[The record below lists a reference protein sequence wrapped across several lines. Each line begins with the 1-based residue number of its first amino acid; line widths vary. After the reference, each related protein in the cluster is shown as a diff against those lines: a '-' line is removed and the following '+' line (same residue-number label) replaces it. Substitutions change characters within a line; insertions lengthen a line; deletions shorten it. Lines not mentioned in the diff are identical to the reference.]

1 VVLTEAPRGTVPRL
15 RRVARPHQQRE
26 RAALPLWAALVIA
39 AGAGVVLDAAF
50 PDRNWWVLAPVGP
63 LMLFLALLGRGPW
76 TGLLVGLVGGL
87 SFWLTHIFWITLYLG
102 AVPWLALGGLQSIF
116 FAIGL
121 SLTAVVLRQGPRVWP
136 SRLGRLAM
144 VPVVVAG
151 LWTAREAIS
160 AVWPYGGFAWG
171 RVALSQSEGPLSPL
185 ASWVGLSGLSFLLVV
200 VSALVLQLVREPRAR
215 AAPAVVGPALGAPTP
230 GILFRSTL
238 VVAAVTALIVVPAF
252 PIVESGTARLAAVQG
267 ASDAGLFA
275 QNEPGKILNDH
286 ASATL
291 PLIGEPVDF
300 VVWPENASD
309 IDPMRSTDAARVAD
323 YISAAM
329 DAPLITGT
337 ITLQDGTYYNS
348 SLLWRNGEGAV
359 DIYDKVHPVPF
370 AEYMPD
376 RAFWRPFAPELIDL
390 IGRDYGIGSRD
401 NVFDIDGII
410 AGIAICFDIA
420 DDQLIHE
427 MIDDDAE
434 IILAQ
439 TNNADFGYTD
449 ESVQQLAIARLR
461 AIETGRTVVNIST
474 VGTSAIITAD
484 GATLDQLPV
493 WEPGSMVQTVPLS
506 STITPAMALG
516 RGLEWLLSGLGLAGL
531 ALSLAARV
539 SERRASKRR
548 SSQPGGSGRRGPG
561 AQKVPR
567 PRSLGTVY
575 SLGR

>member
-1 VVLTEAPRGTVPRL
+1 MVLTEPAVW
-15 RRVARPHQQRE
+15 RVAQPSKTTRPLGPRKPV
-26 RAALPLWAALVIA
+26 ALPLWAALLLA

-50 PDRNWWVLAPVGP
+50 PDRDWWALAPVGV
-63 LMLFLALLGRGPW
+63 LLLFLALLGRGPW

-121 SLTAVVLRQGPRVWP
+121 SLTAVVLRHGPRVWP
-136 SRLGRLAM
+136 TRLGRLGM

-185 ASWVGLSGLSFLLVV
+185 VGWVGLSGLSFLVV
-200 VSALVLQLVREPRAR
+200 LVSALVLQLVREP
-215 AAPAVVGPALGAPTP
+215 ALGLP
-230 GILFRSTL
+230 FRSTV
-238 VVAAVTALIVVPAF
+238 VVAAVTALVVVPAF
-252 PIVESGTARLAAVQG
+252 PIVESGSARLAAVQG

-275 QNEPGKILNDH
+275 QNEPGEILNDH

-291 PLIGEPVDF
+291 PLIGEQVDF

-309 IDPMRSTDAARVAD
+309 IDPTRSADASRVAD

-337 ITLQDGTYYNS
+337 ITLQNGTYYNS
-348 SLLWRNGEGAV
+348 SLLWRDGEGAV

-376 RAFWRPFAPELIDL
+376 RAFWRPFAPDLIDM
-390 IGRDYGIGSRD
+390 IGRDYGIGTRD

-420 DDQLIHE
+420 DDQLVHE
-427 MIDDDAE
+427 MVGDDAE

-461 AIETGRTVVNIST
+461 AIETGRTVVNIIT
-474 VGTSAIITAD
+474 VGTSAIITPD

-516 RGLEWLLSGLGLAGL
+516 RGLEWMLSGLGLAGL
-531 ALSLAARV
+531 ALSLAAGV
-539 SERRASKRR
+539 AA
-548 SSQPGGSGRRGPG
+548 RRGTGPGKSGPNSAGPNRAG
-561 AQKVPR
+561 AQKIPR
-567 PRSLGTVY
+567 PRGLGTVY

>member
-1 VVLTEAPRGTVPRL
+1 MPRTDTATRSQLTLPSMLPTPSQVNHASTVTVPS
-15 RRVARPHQQRE
+15 VMTV
-26 RAALPLWAALVIA
+26 PLWAALLLA

-50 PDRNWWVLAPVGP
+50 PDRGWWALAPVGVL
-63 LMLFLALLGRGPW
+63 LMLLSLLGRGPW

-116 FAIGL
+116 FAVGL
-121 SLTAVVLRQGPRVWP
+121 SLTAVVLRVGPRVWP
-136 SRLGRLAM
+136 TRLGRVGML
-144 VPVVVAG
+144 PVVVAG
-151 LWTAREAIS
+151 LWTAREAVS

-171 RVALSQSEGPLSPL
+171 RVALSQSEGPLNVL
-185 ASWVGLSGLSFLLVV
+185 VGWVGLSGLSFLIVWV
-200 VSALVLQLVREPRAR
+200 AALVLQLLRESP
-215 AAPAVVGPALGAPTP
+215 VLLGLQQAGLWRT
-230 GILFRSTL
+230 SM
-238 VVAAVTALIVVPAF
+238 VVAAITTMLAVPAF
-252 PIVESGTARLAAVQG
+252 PIVESGTTRLAAVQG

-275 QNEPGKILNDH
+275 QNEIGQILNDH

-291 PLIGEPVDF
+291 PLVGQPVDF

-309 IDPMRSTDAARVAD
+309 IDPTRSTDAARVAD
-323 YISAAM
+323 YISSAM

-348 SLLWRNGEGAV
+348 SLLWRPGEGAV

-376 RAFWRPFAPELIDL
+376 RAFWRPFAPDLIDL
-390 IGRDYGIGSRD
+390 IGRDYGIGTRD
-401 NVFDIDGII
+401 NVFDIEGII

-420 DDQLIHE
+420 DDQLVHE
-427 MIDDDAE
+427 MIDDGAE

-474 VGTSAIITAD
+474 VGTSAIITPD

-493 WEPGSMVQTVPLS
+493 WTPGSMIQTVPLS
-506 STITPAMALG
+506 STITPAMTLG
-516 RGLEWLLSGLGLAGL
+516 RGLEWLVSGLGMAGL
-531 ALSLAARV
+531 ILCLRG
-539 SERRASKRR
+539 RASVN
-548 SSQPGGSGRRGPG
+548 
-561 AQKVPR
+561 AQSAKKKVPK
-567 PRSLGTVY
+567 PRGFGTVY

>member
-1 VVLTEAPRGTVPRL
+1 MPRSRRPAPVIL
-15 RRVARPHQQRE
+15 K
-26 RAALPLWAALVIA
+26 LPLWAALLLA

-50 PDRNWWVLAPVGP
+50 PDRDWWALAPVGVL
-63 LMLFLALLGRGPW
+63 LMLVPLLGRGPW

-116 FAIGL
+116 FAVGL
-121 SLTAVVLRQGPRVWP
+121 SLTAVVLRHGPRVWP
-136 SRLGRLAM
+136 TRVGRLGM

-171 RVALSQSEGPLSPL
+171 RVALSQSEGPVNSLV
-185 ASWVGLSGLSFLLVV
+185 AWVGLSGLSFLVV
-200 VSALVLQLVREPRAR
+200 FVSALTLQLLREPTLSPL
-215 AAPAVVGPALGAPTP
+215 AAPSPARRP
-230 GILFRSTL
+230 GSTVISKGGVWGTTL
-238 VVAAVTALIVVPAF
+238 VVASVTALLAVPAF
-252 PIVESGTARLAAVQG
+252 PVVESGTARLAAVQG

-275 QNEPGKILNDH
+275 QNEVGQILNDH

-300 VVWPENASD
+300 VVWPENGSD
-309 IDPMRSTDAARVAD
+309 IDPTRSTDAARVAD
-323 YISAAM
+323 YISSAM

-337 ITLQDGTYYNS
+337 ITLQDGVYFNS
-348 SLLWRNGEGAV
+348 SLLWKSGQGAV

-376 RAFWRPFAPELIDL
+376 RAFWRPFAPDLIDL
-390 IGRDYGIGSRD
+390 IGRDYGIGTRD
-401 NVFDIDGII
+401 NVFDIDGIM

-420 DDQLIHE
+420 DDQLVHE

-474 VGTSAIITAD
+474 VGTSAIMTPD
-484 GATLDQLPV
+484 GATLDRLPV
-493 WEPGSMVQTVPLS
+493 WEPGAMVQTVPLS
-506 STITPAMALG
+506 ATITPAMALG
-516 RGLEWLLSGLGLAGL
+516 RGLEWLLSGLGLAGFVL
-531 ALSLAARV
+531 CLFG
-539 SERRASKRR
+539 RRAGSPGTG
-548 SSQPGGSGRRGPG
+548 SSGAGSSG
-561 AQKVPR
+561 AGARKVPK
-567 PRSLGTVY
+567 PRGFGTVY